1 MMACMKMLHRFLPPR
16 RWLQFSLRS
25 LLIAC
30 TLIAIVCGT
39 FMQRI
44 RTQQQAVGEIR
55 NLGGQVTYLNGQRGA
70 VFLAIEN

>member
-1 MMACMKMLHRFLPPR
+1 
-16 RWLQFSLRS
+16 
-25 LLIAC
+25 
-30 TLIAIVCGT
+30 
-39 FMQRI
+39 MQRI